1 MSSLKEWR
9 VRIQD
14 ALDDFPPDIVESV
27 RDHLE
32 ALGQMDRHRLDDYLK
47 DLSATGTLPT
57 FGQGFLVALL
67 SSVVE
72 SYWELSLI
80 MKEHA
85 QSIDDSNPLPDDNEL
100 RRIKDSTIEEV
111 VGLYASGP
119 SVRPEAME
127 SLDQADYPIT
137 AFLLEASRRAA
148 PVPDHVDWA
157 FQTEFVGGVV
167 DDLDDHLTEQRPK
180 IHVPVF
186 AILQSS
192 GTGKTR
198 AVMQLCHK
206 RLGLYTCIRHNP
218 TRASGNSNPHAALR
232 KSAPS

>member
-9 VRIQD
+9 VQIQD
-14 ALDDFPPDIVESV
+14 ALDDFPPSIVESV

-32 ALGQMDRHRLDDYLK
+32 GLDETDRHGVGDMLK
-47 DLSATGTLPT
+47 DLSATGTPPM

-72 SYWELSLI
+72 SYWELSRI

-85 QSIDDSNPLPDDNEL
+85 QNINDSSPLPDANEL

-111 VGLYASGP
+111 VYLYASGP
-119 SVRPEAME
+119 SVRPEMME
-127 SLDQADYPIT
+127 SLDQADCPIT
-137 AFLLEASRRAA
+137 AFLLEASCRAA
-148 PVPDHVDWA
+148 PPLDHVEWA
-157 FQTEFVGGVV
+157 FQDEFVGGVV
-167 DDLDDHLTEQRPK
+167 DDLDDHLTEQRPYT
-180 IHVPVF
+180 HVPVF

-206 RLGLYTCIRHNP
+206 RLGL
-218 TRASGNSNPHAALR
+218 
-232 KSAPS
+232 